1 MFCGL
6 KYIEAGELERER
18 ERGRGR
24 RERAE
29 GGVLCVV
36 PSTSTSITYHKPTLS
51 QPKTCNRS
59 RGPPIPPRGRVETVP
74 YYLPDSLHGDP
85 SKREPGVRCVE
96 VPIHPSGPELRRPRA
111 RVERCVRWGCRH
123 ARENT
128 GIYRSVTGVRGRK
141 TLGAPFRHKQNKT
154 KQNKK
159 TLTASSA
166 PSVLL
171 LWGPA

>member
-1 MFCGL
+1 MTRSVRRHCRLLL
-6 KYIEAGELERER
+6 KPIISTVK
-18 ERGRGR
+18 ERGHDH
-24 RERAE
+24 
-29 GGVLCVV
+29 CVEQRLH
-36 PSTSTSITYHKPTLS
+36 ITFPHYPNQRHA
-51 QPKTCNRS
+51 
-59 RGPPIPPRGRVETVP
+59 IV
-74 YYLPDSLHGDP
+74 HGDHQIHQEDA
-85 SKREPGVRCVE
+85 SKPCPTISPIVSTVTLQKGSLEYVVE

-141 TLGAPFRHKQNKT
+141 TLGAPFRRKQNKT
-154 KQNKK
+154 RQTRK
-159 TLTASSA
+159 LTASSA